1 MPSIP
6 TAQLERLPLQVGKRI
21 RASPTWTHSCQS
33 GADHALDPGGGGD
46 GSRQQRHGSRNHLVT
61 LALPSLP
68 PPGSPPEALAKPGYG
83 EAACGQQPW
92 GRGTL
97 SPSSMHFSL
106 SYKETQKESR
116 QRPRDRGEKSQ
127 VFTRL
132 HGVFMAKRTFS
143 SFEYWGIS
151 FLLNTSILDPISE
164 TGLKP

>member
-6 TAQLERLPLQVGKRI
+6 TAVRTPPPPSGEEN
-21 RASPTWTHSCQS
+21 QS
-33 GADHALDPGGGGD
+33 FPHLNSFLSVWGRPCSRPRRRWG
-46 GSRQQRHGSRNHLVT
+46 RQQAAKTRSRNHLVT